1 LKNKGELEETP
12 KRKGPE
18 VIGPRKGR
26 GSTKKYFKKH
36 QATKAKKYLKKHQ
49 TTKAREV
56 SKSKRT
62 HKL

>member
-12 KRKGPE
+12 KSKGTKE
-18 VIGPRKGR
+18 ARPRKGR
-26 GSTKKYFKKH
+26 GLTKKCF
-36 QATKAKKYLKKHQ
+36 KKHQ

-56 SKSKRT
+56 SKSKIA